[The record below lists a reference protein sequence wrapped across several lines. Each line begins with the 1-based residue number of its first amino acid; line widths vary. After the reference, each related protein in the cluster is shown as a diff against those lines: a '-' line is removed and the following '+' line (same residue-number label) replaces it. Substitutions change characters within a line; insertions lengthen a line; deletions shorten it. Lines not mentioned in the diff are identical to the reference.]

1 MEFFVTLA
9 GFSLLALYVLCCI
22 FSIWDIREKEK
33 REKKENDEKMRR
45 RYIRE
50 HRGIFGVSEKGAT
63 EMGSEQE
70 IFVVSPKKMGIVEG
84 TGRRW
89 S

>member
-1 MEFFVTLA
+1 MEFFVALA
-9 GFSLLALYVLCCI
+9 GFSLLVLCVLCCI

-33 REKKENDEKMRR
+33 RERKENNEKMRR

-50 HRGIFGVSEKGAT
+50 HRRTFGVSEKCAA

-84 TGRRW
+84 AGRRW
-89 S
+89 G